1 MLDKK
6 AFAKW
11 LQARPRLNVAT
22 TNASTTFSQDPPNV
36 TSEPDISLEIAKQ
49 TIVGQAAQLIQQAQ
63 ELEQQDQLLEQQ
75 AQELEQR
82 AAELEQETEAHKLD
96 IDYIDDLDT
105 RKNQIEQEL
114 EETKQELASTKQKLA
129 ETKELTTNQA
139 ANESLV
145 EENKQLTQQLDQR
158 QGQIDSLKN
167 DVIEMQKELVKTV
180 SQRDR
185 FQSQVSVADQ
195 ERLDAEEERKNAQ
208 NEMRKL
214 RQQVDRL
221 KKSGNSAAEPN
232 SKLTKDWF
240 THPNLKLSD
249 YARFKLDVEICWN
262 TLDSKLREDY
272 PLKDYTIKDGFLESA
287 KETLPNEYTRLVRIC
302 TEIICGISRAPRS
315 ADWSGIAGVDRVNH
329 NGPNNNCPAVT
340 RQQDDATSRKVY
352 VKQKSPGAPRLYYWL
367 LPDQSVELA
376 KVGFHDDFDPGR

>member
-63 ELEQQDQLLEQQ
+63 ELEQQEQLLEQQ

-82 AAELEQETEAHKLD
+82 TAELEQETEAHKLD

-167 DVIEMQKELVKTV
+167 DIIEMQKELEKTV
-180 SQRDR
+180 YQRDR
-185 FQSQVSVADQ
+185 FQSQVGVADQ
-195 ERLDAEEERKNAQ
+195 ERLDAEEERDNAQ
-208 NEMRKL
+208 SEMRKL

-221 KKSGNSAAEPN
+221 KKSGNSAPEPN

-240 THPNLKLSD
+240 THPDLKLSD
-249 YARFKLDVEICWN
+249 YARFKLDIEICWN
-262 TLDSKLREDY
+262 TIDSKLRENY
-272 PLKDYTIKDGFLESA
+272 PLKDYTIKDGFLEDA
-287 KETLPNEYTRLVRIC
+287 KETLPNEYARLVRIC

-315 ADWSGIAGVDRVNH
+315 NNWSGIVEVDRINRD
-329 NGPNNNCPAVT
+329 GPNNNCPAVT
-340 RQQDDATSRKVY
+340 RQQDDAISHKVY
-352 VKQKSPGAPRLYYWL
+352 VKQNSPGAPRLYYWL

-376 KVGFHDDFDPGR
+376 TIGFHNDFDPGR

>member
-1 MLDKK
+1 MLNKK
-6 AFAKW
+6 AFSKW
-11 LQARPRLNVAT
+11 LQAQPRLNIAT
-22 TNASTTFSQDPPNV
+22 SNTSTTFGQDPSNV

-82 AAELEQETEAHKLD
+82 IAELKEETEAHKLD
-96 IDYIDDLDT
+96 MDYIDELDAQ
-105 RKNQIEQEL
+105 KWQIEQEL
-114 EETKQELASTKQKLA
+114 AELKLELAA
-129 ETKELTTNQA
+129 TKELTTSQA
-139 ANESLV
+139 SDEALV

-167 DVIEMQKELVKTV
+167 DVIQMQKELGKTV
-180 SQRDR
+180 SQRDY

-214 RQQVDRL
+214 RQQVNRL
-221 KKSGNSAAEPN
+221 KKSGNPVAEPN

-240 THPNLKLSD
+240 THPDLKLND
-249 YARFKLDVEICWN
+249 YVRFKLDIEICWN
-262 TLDSKLREDY
+262 TIDSKLRENY
-272 PLKDYTIKDGFLESA
+272 PLKDYTIKDGFLEDA
-287 KETLPNEYTRLVRIC
+287 KETLPNEYARLVRIC

-315 ADWSGIAGVDRVNH
+315 SNWSGIVEVDRVNH
-329 NGPNNNCPAVT
+329 DGPNNNCPTVT
-340 RQQDDATSRKVY
+340 RQQDGATSHKVY
-352 VKQKSPGAPRLYYWL
+352 VKQNSPGAPRLYYWL

-376 KVGFHDDFDPGR
+376 TIGFHKDFDPGR

>member
-1 MLDKK
+1 MLNKK
-6 AFAKW
+6 AFSKW
-11 LQARPRLNVAT
+11 LQAQPRLNIAT
-22 TNASTTFSQDPPNV
+22 SNTSTTFGQDPSNV

-75 AQELEQR
+75 AQELKQR
-82 AAELEQETEAHKLD
+82 IAELEEETEAHKLD
-96 IDYIDDLDT
+96 MDYIDELDAQ
-105 RKNQIEQEL
+105 KWQIEQEL
-114 EETKQELASTKQKLA
+114 AELKLELAA
-129 ETKELTTNQA
+129 TKELTTSQA
-139 ANESLV
+139 SDEALV

-167 DVIEMQKELVKTV
+167 DVIQMQKELGKTV
-180 SQRDR
+180 SQRDY

-214 RQQVDRL
+214 RQQVNRL
-221 KKSGNSAAEPN
+221 KKSGNPVAEPN

-240 THPNLKLSD
+240 THPDLKLND
-249 YARFKLDVEICWN
+249 YVRFKLDIEICWN
-262 TLDSKLREDY
+262 TIDSKLRENY
-272 PLKDYTIKDGFLESA
+272 PLKDYTIKDGFLEDA
-287 KETLPNEYTRLVRIC
+287 KETLPNEYARLVRIC

-315 ADWSGIAGVDRVNH
+315 SNWSGIVEVDRVNH
-329 NGPNNNCPAVT
+329 DGPNNNCPTVT
-340 RQQDDATSRKVY
+340 RQQDGATSHKVY
-352 VKQKSPGAPRLYYWL
+352 VKQNSPGAPRLYYWL

-376 KVGFHDDFDPGR
+376 TIGFHNDFDPGR

>member
-11 LQARPRLNVAT
+11 LQARPRLNVAA
-22 TNASTTFSQDPPNV
+22 TNASTTFSQDPPKV

-63 ELEQQDQLLEQQ
+63 ELEQQEQLLEQQ

-82 AAELEQETEAHKLD
+82 TAELEQETEAHKLD

-105 RKNQIEQEL
+105 RKYQIEQEL

-145 EENKQLTQQLDQR
+145 EENKQLTQQLDQK

-167 DVIEMQKELVKTV
+167 DVIEMQKELGKTV
-180 SQRDR
+180 SQRDY

-195 ERLDAEEERKNAQ
+195 ERLDAQKERDNAQ
-208 NEMRKL
+208 SEMRKL
-214 RQQVDRL
+214 RQQVNRL
-221 KKSGNSAAEPN
+221 KKSGNPVAEPN

-240 THPNLKLSD
+240 THPDLKLSD
-249 YARFKLDVEICWN
+249 YARFKLDIEICWN
-262 TLDSKLREDY
+262 TIDSKLRENY
-272 PLKDYTIKDGFLESA
+272 PLKDYTIKDGFLEDA
-287 KETLPNEYTRLVRIC
+287 KETLPNEYARLVRIC

-315 ADWSGIAGVDRVNH
+315 NNWSGIVEVDRINRD
-329 NGPNNNCPAVT
+329 GPNNNCPAVT
-340 RQQDDATSRKVY
+340 RQQDDAISHKVY
-352 VKQKSPGAPRLYYWL
+352 VKQNSPGAPRLYYWL

-376 KVGFHDDFDPGR
+376 TIGFHNDFDPGR